1 MPHPRTDDRQELP
14 EYPVRGAAGRRRA
27 VTVWERYPLG
37 SRIGA
42 VVVAALLVGGVVSLA
57 RGDDRSSAAT
67 GELVVDGSAESA
79 DGGLAADAAAADDA
93 SLAEASLPSDAP
105 TVTTATFVEG
115 TLPMR
120 EGTLPP
126 TVATS
131 PPPTAPQRNAVTAAT
146 KPAVV
151 KPAATT
157 AAKKAP
163 ATTAK
168 AVAKPAATT
177 APKATTAATQPKS
190 AIVKPP
196 TTATAPRTTPP
207 TTVPAPK
214 TSYTA
219 DEVVA
224 LIRAM
229 WPADSV
235 DKALEVA
242 YRESRYRHT
251 AYNGWCCYGVF
262 QINASAHMRRLQ
274 ARGLG
279 VEGLYDPRVN
289 IEIALEIYQSSG
301 WGPWGG

>member
-1 MPHPRTDDRQELP
+1 MPHPRIDDRHELP
-14 EYPVRGAAGRRRA
+14 EYPVRGASARRRPT
-27 VTVWERYPLG
+27 TVWERYPLG

-42 VVVAALLVGGVVSLA
+42 VLVAALVLGGGISLVRHDASE
-57 RGDDRSSAAT
+57 SAAA
-67 GELVVDGSAESA
+67 GELTVDASGETV
-79 DGGLAADAAAADDA
+79 DGGLATDDA

-105 TVTTATFVEG
+105 TVTTAAFVEG
-115 TLPMR
+115 TLPLR
-120 EGTLPP
+120 EGTLP
-126 TVATS
+126 ATIA
-131 PPPTAPQRNAVTAAT
+131 TAPPATAAQRNAAPAT
-146 KPAVV
+146 TRPAVV

-157 AAKKAP
+157 AAKKAT

-177 APKATTAATQPKS
+177 AAPKATTAATQPKT

-196 TTATAPRTTPP
+196 TTATTPKTTPA
-207 TTVPAPK
+207 TTAPK
-214 TSYTA
+214 TTYTA

-224 LIRAM
+224 LIRQT

-262 QINASAHMRRLQ
+262 QINASSHMARLR

-279 VEGLYDPRVN
+279 VEGLFDPHVN